1 MCGLKFQL
9 LMEEKVGFELKMLEI
24 CINMRYFLILFF
36 ISNALCQS
44 DFLKP
49 SDFNDNLPK
58 FPTVNLPSF
67 SNQDEIEDISSTD
80 EINLIKG
87 YRVQIIISQNEQE
100 LQDIKTE
107 IEKSI
112 DEQIYI
118 IFELPNY
125 KLRVGNFVNR
135 KEAESF
141 QKKIVRLGYKT
152 AWVVPTMIEKDD

>member
-24 CINMRYFLILFF
+24 YINMRYFLILFF
-36 ISNALCQS
+36 ISNAFCQS

-49 SDFNDNLPK
+49 SDFNDNPPK
-58 FPTVNLPSF
+58 FPTVNLPLF
-67 SNQDEIEDISSTD
+67 SSQDEIEDISSTD

-87 YRVQIIISQNEQE
+87 YRVQIVISQNEQE

-112 DEQIYI
+112 NEQIYI

-141 QKKIVRLGYKT
+141 QKKIVRLGYRT

>member
-1 MCGLKFQL
+1 
-9 LMEEKVGFELKMLEI
+9 MLEI
-24 CINMRYFLILFF
+24 CNNMRYSLILFL
-36 ISNALCQS
+36 ISSAFCQS
-44 DFLKP
+44 DFIKP
-49 SDFNDNLPK
+49 SDFNDNPPK

-67 SNQDEIEDISSTD
+67 SSDNDLENISSNE
-80 EINLIKG
+80 EINFIKG
-87 YRVQIIISQNEQE
+87 YRVQIVISQNEQE
-100 LQDIKTE
+100 LQDIKIE

-112 DEQIYI
+112 NEQIYI

-141 QKKIVRLGYKT
+141 QKKIVRLGYRT